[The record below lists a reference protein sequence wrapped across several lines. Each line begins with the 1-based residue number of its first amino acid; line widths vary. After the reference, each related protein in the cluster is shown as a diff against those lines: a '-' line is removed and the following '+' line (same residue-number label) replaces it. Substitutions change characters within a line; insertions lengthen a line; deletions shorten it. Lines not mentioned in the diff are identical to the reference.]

1 MLKKN
6 CRMCKSQKLKV
17 FLDLGFHAVSDG
29 FLTKEQLDEAESMF
43 PLRTCICTNCGLVQ
57 LDYVVPPDKL
67 YRENYPYLSSIT
79 KTGQEHF
86 HGMAASICKKFDIPK
101 GSLAIDIG
109 SNIGVLLEGFKKCGI
124 NVLGID
130 PASNVAEMANKR
142 GIETWPEY
150 FDSKITKKVLAKKGK
165 AAVITGTNV
174 FAHID
179 DLDDCM
185 HAVQELL
192 AKKGIF
198 VFELPYLVDLLE
210 NLEYDTIYHEH
221 LSYMSIKPLVSFFA
235 RFNME
240 VFDVERTT
248 IHGGSIRVFVAGH
261 GSYKRQKMV
270 DELVALEK
278 EKKCYDLERLARFSE
293 DVAKPK
299 EELIDLLRKLKK
311 QGKRIVGLS
320 APAKGNTLLQY
331 CKLGTDYL
339 DYVTEKS
346 ETKIGLFTP
355 GTHIPVVRDEEM
367 LKDAPDYAL
376 LLAWNFAP
384 EIIKNLER
392 YAKKGGKFIIPIPK
406 PRVV

>member
-67 YRENYPYLSSIT
+67 YRENYPYLSS
-79 KTGQEHF
+79 
-86 HGMAASICKKFDIPK
+86 
-101 GSLAIDIG
+101 
-109 SNIGVLLEGFKKCGI
+109 
-124 NVLGID
+124 
-130 PASNVAEMANKR
+130 
-142 GIETWPEY
+142 
-150 FDSKITKKVLAKKGK
+150 ITKKVLAKKGK

-248 IHGGSIRVFVAGH
+248 IHGGSIRVFVAGQ
-261 GSYKRQKMV
+261 GSYKPQKIR
-270 DELVALEK
+270 D
-278 EKKCYDLERLARFSE
+278 
-293 DVAKPK
+293 
-299 EELIDLLRKLKK
+299 ELIDLVKE
-311 QGKRIVGLS
+311 
-320 APAKGNTLLQY
+320 
-331 CKLGTDYL
+331 
-339 DYVTEKS
+339 EK
-346 ETKIGLFTP
+346 
-355 GTHIPVVRDEEM
+355 
-367 LKDAPDYAL
+367 
-376 LLAWNFAP
+376 
-384 EIIKNLER
+384 
-392 YAKKGGKFIIPIPK
+392 
-406 PRVV
+406 